1 MSITSFNPP
10 QRTLMGPG
18 PSDVS
23 QRVLSA
29 LGRPTIGHLDPEF
42 VNMMDE
48 VKQLL
53 QYAFKT
59 NNSNTMAISAPG
71 SAGME
76 ACFVNLIEP
85 QDRLKSEL
93 ERMENQKIIYKNLLL
108 GRQDDAIVDFY
119 ISGTSSSILKFD
131 SSTPVKRKTTSMDT
145 LCKNINIS
153 KIDLLKLDVQGYELE
168 ILKGAKNVLKRT
180 SLIITEVSLID
191 VYENCPLVSEIVKY
205 LDTRDFQL
213 FDIADFRRRE
223 LDNSL
228 WQCDMFFI
236 RKDNHI
242 LFDKRKDKK
251 HQRPK

>member
-1 MSITSFNPP
+1 MLQPLYKYVPWFLRRYIKNILGLPDVWNTLYQLKQRGFYPEIILDVGAFNGNWTKDC
-10 QRTLMGPG
+10 RK
-18 PSDVS
+18 
-23 QRVLSA
+23 
-29 LGRPTIGHLDPEF
+29 IF
-42 VNMMDE
+42 
-48 VKQLL
+48 
-53 QYAFKT
+53 
-59 NNSNTMAISAPG
+59 NNSQYY
-71 SAGME
+71 
-76 ACFVNLIEP
+76 LIEP